1 MKNRK
6 TNGMKWQDA
15 QAGEAGGGMANVPAL
30 PVPAAGV
37 PVVPDVGTVQAVP
50 GQVMPVPQTVPP
62 DAVSPLQTPQGA
74 KVLPEVQEM
83 LDELTGP
90 QPPADMPDASGEG
103 EDEEALLK
111 TVKSERGR
119 ARIRSIIAARRE
131 AQERLARS
139 EDKLTRFGELLRT
152 MGMDM
157 RDVAQLLH
165 YGWLVGSGRPEY
177 MRVALDKL
185 NRERESLCRRLGM
198 PQPGVDLFGDVPEIR
213 DAYARRELRFDH
225 ALRLAE
231 VERAERAMR
240 EREML
245 EAEKGQQAMAL
256 FSDMADFMKTLGRYL
271 QPYAAQADHPAK
283 MRRIYEYMSAP
294 GWADE
299 FVANVPRPMWARH
312 VKYLYDNLA
321 LPPAK
326 ADTVTPVRSSPVAFG
341 RPAGNPASTGEQR
354 IMQRMEEMGL

>member
-1 MKNRK
+1 MLEKVVAFVVHKDECGEVFHANFPNGFHSQFRIFHALDAFDVVLRK
-6 TNGMKWQDA
+6 DGCRSSDA
-15 QAGEAGGGMANVPAL
+15 SEVEAAIFLASIGHL
-30 PVPAAGV
+30 LR
-37 PVVPDVGTVQAVP
+37 
-50 GQVMPVPQTVPP
+50 
-62 DAVSPLQTPQGA
+62 AVSFCQHHH
-74 KVLPEVQEM
+74 
-83 LDELTGP
+83 
-90 QPPADMPDASGEG
+90 ASAV
-103 EDEEALLK
+103 ALEK
-111 TVKSERGR
+111 ID
-119 ARIRSIIAARRE
+119 IRVHSSCGCRSHGAARHSGRCFCRTGVVYGMIFE
-131 AQERLARS
+131 IFRKVFAFIDA
-139 EDKLTRFGELLRT
+139 FFELR
-152 MGMDM
+152 M
-157 RDVAQLLH
+157 RDVARLLH

-177 MRVALDKL
+177 MRVALEKL

-245 EAEKGQQAMAL
+245 EAEKGRQAMAL

-341 RPAGNPASTGEQR
+341 RPAGNPAGTGAQR

>member
-6 TNGMKWQDA
+6 TNGMKWQNA
-15 QAGEAGGGMANVPAL
+15 QEAGMADEMADMAA
-30 PVPAAGV
+30 VPAADM
-37 PVVPDVGTVQAVP
+37 PVVPDAAAVQAAQGQAVP
-50 GQVMPVPQTVPP
+50 ASQ

-90 QPPADMPDASGEG
+90 QPPENAQEAQEEG

-119 ARIRSIIAARRE
+119 ARIRSIIASRRE

-139 EDKLTRFGELLRT
+139 EDKLARFGELLRT
-152 MGMDM
+152 IGMDM
-157 RDVAQLLH
+157 RDVARLLH

-177 MRVALDKL
+177 MRVALEKL
-185 NRERESLCRRLGM
+185 NRERENLCRRLGM

-245 EAEKGQQAMAL
+245 EAEKGRQAMAL

-341 RPAGNPASTGEQR
+341 RPAGNPAGTGAQR

>member
-6 TNGMKWQDA
+6 TNGMKWQNA
-15 QAGEAGGGMANVPAL
+15 QEAGMADEMADMAV
-30 PVPAAGV
+30 VPAADM
-37 PVVPDVGTVQAVP
+37 PVVPDAAAVQAAQ
-50 GQVMPVPQTVPP
+50 GQTMPAPQ
-62 DAVSPLQTPQGA
+62 DAVSPLETPQGA

-90 QPPADMPDASGEG
+90 QPPEAAAEASDDG

-139 EDKLTRFGELLRT
+139 EDKLARFDELLRT

-157 RDVAQLLH
+157 RDVARLLH

-177 MRVALDKL
+177 MRIALDKL

-231 VERAERAMR
+231 VERAERAMH

-245 EAEKGQQAMAL
+245 EAEKGRQAMAL

-326 ADTVTPVRSSPVAFG
+326 ADTFTPVRSSPVAFG
-341 RPAGNPASTGEQR
+341 RPAGNPAGTGAQR

>member
-6 TNGMKWQDA
+6 TNDMKWQNA
-15 QAGEAGGGMANVPAL
+15 QAGDAGDGMANATAL

-37 PVVPDVGTVQAVP
+37 PVAPDAMAVQNMPA
-50 GQVMPVPQTVPP
+50 QAMPVPQ
-62 DAVSPLQTPQGA
+62 AGVSPLQTPQGA

-90 QPPADMPDASGEG
+90 QPPEGAPEASADG

-131 AQERLARS
+131 AQERLERS
-139 EDKLTRFGELLRT
+139 EDKLARFGELLRA

-157 RDVAQLLH
+157 RDVARLLQ
-165 YGWLVGSGRPEY
+165 YGWLVGSGRPDY
-177 MRVALDKL
+177 MRIALDKL
-185 NRERESLCRRLGM
+185 NRERENLCRRLGM

-225 ALRLAE
+225 ALRLAQ

-245 EAEKGQQAMAL
+245 AAEKGRQAMAL

-283 MRRIYEYMSAP
+283 MQRIYEYMSAP